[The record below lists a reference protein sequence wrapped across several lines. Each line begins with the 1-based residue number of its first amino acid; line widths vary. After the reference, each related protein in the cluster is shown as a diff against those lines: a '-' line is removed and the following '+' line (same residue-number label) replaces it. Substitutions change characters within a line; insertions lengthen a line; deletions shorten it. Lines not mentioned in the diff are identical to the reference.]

1 VHAILV
7 AIREW
12 AQGVGGWGLFVIALL
27 DSSFLSFPQVADA
40 LVLLQSA
47 RHPALMVFYAGVTT
61 LGSVAGCFLLYG
73 AGRRGGEVFLRRRF
87 RKSHVDRALGLYQR
101 FGMLAVIVPALLPP
115 PAPFKL
121 FVLLSGAAGL
131 SPLTFGVAV
140 GLGRGTRYFAQA
152 WLAAAYG
159 SHAADLVA
167 RYGTEVIGAIVAFT
181 ACGTLTWLVWRRWG
195 RAAGESYAPGSDV
208 VEAAD

>member
-1 VHAILV
+1 VHALLD
-7 AIREW
+7 AIRQW

-47 RHPALMVFYAGVTT
+47 RHPALMAYYAGVTT

-87 RKSHVDRALGLYQR
+87 RASHVDRALRVYQR

-121 FVLLSGAAGL
+121 FVLLSGAARL

-140 GLGRGTRYFAQA
+140 AVGRGTRYFTQA

-159 SHAADLVA
+159 THAADFFA
-167 RYGTEVIGAIVAFT
+167 RHTTEVIGALAAVT
-181 ACGTLTWLVWRRWG
+181 VCGLLTWLAWRRWG
-195 RAAGESYAPGSDV
+195 RAAAESYAPGSDV

>member
-1 VHAILV
+1 VHALLE
-7 AIREW
+7 AIRQW

-47 RHPALMVFYAGVTT
+47 RHPALMAYYAGATT
-61 LGSVAGCFLLYG
+61 LGSLAGCFLLYG

-87 RKSHVDRALGLYQR
+87 KALHVDRALGLYQR

-121 FVLLSGAAGL
+121 FVLLSAAAGL
-131 SPLTFGVAV
+131 NPLAFGVAV

-152 WLAAAYG
+152 WLGAAYG
-159 SHAADLVA
+159 SHAADLMA
-167 RYGTEVIGAIVAFT
+167 RHGAEVIGALAVLT
-181 ACGTLTWLVWRRWG
+181 ACGSVTWLAWRRWG

-208 VEAAD
+208 VEAAE

>member
-1 VHAILV
+1 VHALLD
-7 AIREW
+7 AIRQW
-12 AQGVGGWGLFVIALL
+12 ASGVGGWGLFVIALL
-27 DSSFLSFPQVADA
+27 DSSFLSLPQVADA

-47 RHPALMVFYAGVTT
+47 RHPAYMAYFAGVTT

-87 RKSHVDRALGLYQR
+87 RASHVDRALRLYQR

-115 PAPFKL
+115 PAPFKI

-131 SPLTFGVAV
+131 SPLAFGVAV
-140 GLGRGTRYFAQA
+140 ALGRGIRYFVQA

-159 SHAADLVA
+159 GHAADLFA
-167 RYGTEVIGAIVAFT
+167 RHGGEIIGGLAALA
-181 ACGTLTWLVWRRWG
+181 ACGALGWLVFRRWG
-195 RAAGESYAPGSDV
+195 RAAGESYAPGADV